1 MTRKPTPSTDTET
14 APKKRK
20 GSVVLVWVL
29 MAMLIAGLG
38 GFGVTNFGGG
48 TARIATVGDRPIE
61 VTDYAR
67 ALQQEL
73 QAFSAQIGQPVT
85 MEQARTLGLDSQVR
99 QRLITAAALDNE
111 AARVGLSVGDAR
123 VAQEI
128 MANDAFKGV
137 TGAFDRETY
146 RFTLER
152 NNLTEPAFETR
163 VREDLSRS
171 LLQGAVAGGF
181 TAPAPMVSVL
191 QGWIGETRGFTL
203 LRLTE
208 ADLPTP
214 LPDPT
219 EAELRAFHA
228 ANPALFTAPE
238 ARRITYAAL
247 LPEMLAD
254 TIQLDETA
262 LRAAYDERI
271 AEFVQPERRLVE
283 RLVFPTDAD
292 AAAAKARLDAGEP
305 FEVLVEERG
314 LTLADID
321 LGEQSR
327 EDLGAAGDAVFAL
340 TEPGVTGPLP
350 SELGPALYRMNGILV
365 AQTTAFEDARE
376 ALAAEQMADAA
387 RRAIA
392 DRVEELDDLLAGGA
406 TLEDLAS
413 EAGLELATIEY
424 APGTDAPIAGYEAF
438 RTAAAAVQDGDFP
451 ELIELED
458 GGLVALRL
466 DGIIPPA
473 LKPFDSIAED
483 VATGW
488 RADALA
494 RALSARAIEVK
505 AAVEGGAAPGTF
517 GIVDVTLSITRNG
530 FVEDAPDA
538 LLAAVFEMQQ
548 GELRVIEGPDFVGLV
563 QLDSIQPAATDT
575 PDALATKAGIAS
587 QLQQALAQDA
597 FEMFSAAL
605 IAEAGIT
612 IDDAAIAAVHAQV
625 Q

>member
-1 MTRKPTPSTDTET
+1 
-14 APKKRK
+14 
-20 GSVVLVWVL
+20 
-29 MAMLIAGLG
+29 
-38 GFGVTNFGGG
+38 
-48 TARIATVGDRPIE
+48 
-61 VTDYAR
+61 
-67 ALQQEL
+67 
-73 QAFSAQIGQPVT
+73 
-85 MEQARTLGLDSQVR
+85 
-99 QRLITAAALDNE
+99 
-111 AARVGLSVGDAR
+111 
-123 VAQEI
+123 
-128 MANDAFKGV
+128 
-137 TGAFDRETY
+137 
-146 RFTLER
+146 
-152 NNLTEPAFETR
+152 
-163 VREDLSRS
+163 
-171 LLQGAVAGGF
+171 
-181 TAPAPMVSVL
+181 VSVL

-262 LRAAYDERI
+262 LRAAYDARI

-365 AQTTAFEDARE
+365 AQTTAFEDARQ

-575 PDALATKAGIAS
+575 PDALATKAAISS

>member
-1 MTRKPTPSTDTET
+1 
-14 APKKRK
+14 
-20 GSVVLVWVL
+20 
-29 MAMLIAGLG
+29 
-38 GFGVTNFGGG
+38 
-48 TARIATVGDRPIE
+48 
-61 VTDYAR
+61 
-67 ALQQEL
+67 
-73 QAFSAQIGQPVT
+73 
-85 MEQARTLGLDSQVR
+85 VR

-163 VREDLSRS
+163 VREDVSRS

-219 EAELRAFHA
+219 EVELRAFHA

-365 AQTTAFEDARE
+365 AQTIAFEDARE

-438 RTAAAAVQDGDFP
+438 RIAAAAAQDGDFP

-575 PDALATKAGIAS
+575 PDALATKAAISS

>member
-1 MTRKPTPSTDTET
+1 MVS
-14 APKKRK
+14 
-20 GSVVLVWVL
+20 
-29 MAMLIAGLG
+29 
-38 GFGVTNFGGG
+38 
-48 TARIATVGDRPIE
+48 
-61 VTDYAR
+61 
-67 ALQQEL
+67 ALQ
-73 QAFSAQIGQPVT
+73 A
-85 MEQARTLGLDSQVR
+85 
-99 QRLITAAALDNE
+99 
-111 AARVGLSVGDAR
+111 
-123 VAQEI
+123 
-128 MANDAFKGV
+128 
-137 TGAFDRETY
+137 
-146 RFTLER
+146 
-152 NNLTEPAFETR
+152 
-163 VREDLSRS
+163 
-171 LLQGAVAGGF
+171 
-181 TAPAPMVSVL
+181 
-191 QGWIGETRGFTL
+191 WIGETRGFTL

-219 EAELRAFHA
+219 DADLRAFYD

-247 LPEMLAD
+247 LPEMLSQ
-254 TIQLDETA
+254 TIQLDEAA

-283 RLVFPTDAD
+283 RLVFPTDAE
-292 AAAAKARLDAGEP
+292 AAAAKARLDAGET
-305 FEVLVEERG
+305 FEALVEERS

-327 EDLGAAGDAVFAL
+327 EDLGAAGDTVFAL
-340 TEPGVTGPLP
+340 TEPGVVGPLP
-350 SELGPALYRMNGILV
+350 SDLGPALYRMNGILV

-392 DRVEELDDLLAGGA
+392 DRIEDLDDLLAGGA
-406 TLEDLAS
+406 TLEDLAR
-413 EAGLELATIEY
+413 EAGLELGTLDY
-424 APGTDAPIAGYEAF
+424 APGVDAPIAGYEAF
-438 RTAAAAVQDGDFP
+438 RTAAAAVQEGDFP

-466 DGIIPPA
+466 DDIIPPA
-473 LKPFDSIAED
+473 LKPFDSVAED

-505 AAVEGGAAPGTF
+505 AAVEGGSSPGSF
-517 GIVDVTLSITRNG
+517 GIAEVTLSMARNG
-530 FVEDAPDA
+530 FVEGAPDT
-538 LLAAVFEMQQ
+538 LLPAIFEMTP
-548 GELRVIEGPDFVGLV
+548 GERRVIEGPDFAGLV
-563 QLDSIQPAATDT
+563 QLDSIQPAPADT
-575 PDALATKAGIAS
+575 PDALATKAGLAS

-597 FEMFSAAL
+597 FEMFSTAL

-612 IDDAAIAAVHAQV
+612 INDAAIAAVHAQA